1 MCLDER
7 VKESEEKRRWGGFR
21 SGCSHHRVVIQKDR
35 RIFKDVRNPPR
46 SGHWHGCQTVST
58 VSVKK
63 RYGKKGC
70 EVSAYTDTRSY
81 DIIGSISPNLSTD
94 NTGAGHQAMSAPGYR
109 SSHGANVPVSS

>member
-1 MCLDER
+1 M
-7 VKESEEKRRWGGFR
+7 
-21 SGCSHHRVVIQKDR
+21 
-35 RIFKDVRNPPR
+35 
-46 SGHWHGCQTVST
+46 ST
-58 VSVKK
+58 VSVKE

-109 SSHGANVPVSS
+109 GSHGANVPVSS